1 MFSGKPMTIYIPPEE
16 GEALKLYAKRIDRSR
31 SWVVRQAITR
41 FLNQE
46 AEGDAAKS
54 GK

>member
-1 MFSGKPMTIYIPPEE
+1 MLWGKPMTIYIPLEE
-16 GEALKLYAKRIDRSR
+16 GDALKLYAKRIDRSR

-41 FLNQE
+41 FLKQE
-46 AEGDAAKS
+46 AEGDAAES